1 MSEQPPEQPLE
12 PPPEHPL
19 TPETPAEPPE
29 QPAAPRVTPRVEPP
43 KPHPFRLVNNDDL
56 KRSRLTVLVR
66 ILLVIP
72 HAIWLTLYAL
82 VAILVTIVN
91 WFATLITGRPPERI
105 HRWLTRFLRYW
116 VYVTAYLNLLA
127 NPYPPFH
134 GSPGY
139 YPIDLVAP
147 ETPERQHRLVTAFRL
162 ILAVPAYILSY
173 VFSQVMQVVAI
184 LAWFVAIVMGGI
196 PRGMENLSLYCLR
209 YQLETWAYIMVLSQR
224 YPSLAAAPQ

>member
-1 MSEQPPEQPLE
+1 MSEQPPEQP
-12 PPPEHPL
+12 PEQPL
-19 TPETPAEPPE
+19 SPETPAEPPE
-29 QPAAPRVTPRVEPP
+29 EPAAPPATPRP

-56 KRSRLTVLVR
+56 RRSRLTVLVR
-66 ILLVIP
+66 ILLVLP

-82 VAILVTIVN
+82 VAFFVTLVN

-134 GSPGY
+134 GSEGH
-139 YPIDLVAP
+139 YPIDLSAP
-147 ETPERQHRLVTAFRL
+147 GTPERQHRLVTAFRL

-184 LAWFVAIVMGGI
+184 LAWFVAIVIGRI

-209 YQLETWAYIMVLSQR
+209 YQLETWSYMTLLTQR